1 MGKTIAVA
9 NQKGGVGKT
18 TSALNIAACLG
29 SMNKKILLIDADPQG
44 NATSGVGVSKDD
56 IKNSFYDCLIGNSKI
71 KDTIIKTDFEGL
83 YLCPCNIDLAGAE
96 VELVGVNEREFR
108 FLKTVAPV
116 KDEFDFIIIDCP
128 PSLGLI
134 TINILSGCDSVLI
147 PLQCEFF
154 ALEGLSQLMGTI
166 KKIKNSYNPDLEIE
180 GVILTMY
187 DGRTTLTIQ
196 VAGEI
201 KKYFKEKVF
210 KSPVP
215 RSVRLGEAPSYG
227 EPILYYDKHSK
238 CTAAYLDISEDI
250 LKNNKRRLKS

>member
-18 TSALNIAACLG
+18 TSAINVAACMG
-29 SMNKKILLIDADPQG
+29 SMNKKVLLIDADPQG
-44 NATSGVGVSKDD
+44 NATSGVGVEKES
-56 IKNSFYDCLIGNSKI
+56 IKYSFYDCLIGNKKI
-71 KDTIIKTDFEGL
+71 KDTIVKTNFEGL
-83 YLCPCNIDLAGAE
+83 YLCPCNLELAGAE
-96 VELVGVNEREFR
+96 VELVSVEDRQFR
-108 FLKTVAPV
+108 FLKTIEPV
-116 KDEFDFIIIDCP
+116 KDDFDFIIVDCP

-134 TINILSGCDSVLI
+134 TVNILSGCDSVLI

-154 ALEGLSQLMGTI
+154 ALEGLSQLIGTVN
-166 KKIKNSYNPDLEIE
+166 KIKNSYNENISIE

-187 DGRTTLTIQ
+187 DGRTNLTLQ

-201 KKYFKEKVF
+201 KKYFGEKVF

-215 RSVRLGEAPSYG
+215 RSVRLGEAPSFG

-238 CTAAYLDISEDI
+238 CTAAYLDISENI
-250 LKNNKRRLKS
+250 IKNNR

>member
-1 MGKTIAVA
+1 MSKTIAVT

-18 TSALNIAACLG
+18 TSVINIAACMGHL
-29 SMNKKILLIDADPQG
+29 SKRVLLIDADPQG
-44 NATSGVGVSKDD
+44 NSTSGVGVSKDK
-56 IKNSFYDCLIGNSKI
+56 IKYSFYDCLIGNTKMRE
-71 KDTIIKTDFEGL
+71 TIVKTDFDGL
-83 YLCPCNIDLAGAE
+83 YICPCNIDLAGAE
-96 VELVGVNEREFR
+96 VELVNVNEREYR
-108 FLKTVAPV
+108 FSKLIASV
-116 KDEFDFIIIDCP
+116 KDEFDYIIVDCP

-147 PLQCEFF
+147 PLQCEYF

-166 KKIKNSYNPDLEIE
+166 KKIKASYNQSLEIE

-187 DGRTTLTIQ
+187 DGRTNLTIQ

-201 KKYFKEKVF
+201 KKYFKDKVF

-238 CTAAYLDISEDI
+238 CTDAYLDITKDI
-250 LKNNKRRLKS
+250 LKNNK

>member
-1 MGKTIAVA
+1 MRSLNKALAGMMAAVMVLLGVSVTPAVA
-9 NQKGGVGKT
+9 DAKAPT
-18 TSALNIAACLG
+18 TVYYDTDQEFAIADYW
-29 SMNKKILLIDADPQG
+29 NADNP
-44 NATSGVGVSKDD
+44 
-56 IKNSFYDCLIGNSKI
+56 
-71 KDTIIKTDFEGL
+71 
-83 YLCPCNIDLAGAE
+83 
-96 VELVGVNEREFR
+96 
-108 FLKTVAPV
+108 VAPV

-166 KKIKNSYNPDLEIE
+166 KKIKNSYNPELEIE

-187 DGRTTLTIQ
+187 DGRTNLTIQ

-201 KKYFKEKVF
+201 KKYFKDKVF